1 MVDSLTIIMFAVPL
15 VIAIIFTLLSIMSL
29 KDKQADVVGFFSS
42 LVSAVCWFIFSLT
55 WSGIATS
62 DIFLSVSYLWM
73 ALGYIFSIITL
84 YVGMKMLVAIFG
96 EKPTKPLLQMTQ
108 DDEV

>member
-1 MVDSLTIIMFAVPL
+1 MFIVPL
-15 VIAIIFTLLSIMSL
+15 VMAVVFTLLSIMSL

-42 LVSAVCWFIFSLT
+42 LISAVCWFIFSLT

-62 DIFLSVSYLWM
+62 EIFRSVSYLWM

-84 YVGMKMLVAIFG
+84 YVGMKMLLAILQ
-96 EKPTKPLLQMTQ
+96 EKPSRPLLQLAN
-108 DDEV
+108 DDGV